1 MKKTKLTL
9 RRAADNLFTY
19 LALIVMSVIFL
30 FPCLWLILASLS
42 KTGSLYDFKGF
53 FPQEYSFQTFI
64 DLFTDDVNRLYP
76 YKTWFFN
83 TLYVA
88 ACSALFG
95 TVLVLLTGYVMS
107 RFRFQ
112 GRNTIKK
119 TTLVLGMF
127 PGFMGMTAIYIIMT
141 QLGLINKL
149 ESLIFYYSATAPL
162 GYMVQKSDLLTY
174 ITRLWPILLLIILG
188 IFVAALRL
196 LFLSSQKVEPVRPL
210 LTLPPP
216 HQPPTE
222 KDLQSAAYTIVQ
234 CRITQILS
242 AKFPEARW
250 VWENP
255 RAMEDILAGNPTYVL
270 LNRAGGYRR
279 GRVVMQQFQVVDIV
293 FDEKQPTPTPSTPV
307 PAPDPDPAR
316 NPAPPALVPE
326 DDEEPMPENFGPLAF
341 NWVESHVIDLNEQ
354 CNEAVAEGL
363 SEYLIPAQELPV
375 TESWDAICEALIHSD
390 FRGAHCC
397 DEGIIIEI
405 EQ

>member
-1 MKKTKLTL
+1 MKKTKLTP

-53 FPQEYSFQTFI
+53 SPQEYSFQTFI

-162 GYMVQKSDLLTY
+162 GYMVGSGVVTVCCQYFKYHFDRS
-174 ITRLWPILLLIILG
+174 
-188 IFVAALRL
+188 
-196 LFLSSQKVEPVRPL
+196 VR
-210 LTLPPP
+210 
-216 HQPPTE
+216 
-222 KDLQSAAYTIVQ
+222 
-234 CRITQILS
+234 
-242 AKFPEARW
+242 
-250 VWENP
+250 
-255 RAMEDILAGNPTYVL
+255 
-270 LNRAGGYRR
+270 
-279 GRVVMQQFQVVDIV
+279 
-293 FDEKQPTPTPSTPV
+293 
-307 PAPDPDPAR
+307 
-316 NPAPPALVPE
+316 
-326 DDEEPMPENFGPLAF
+326 
-341 NWVESHVIDLNEQ
+341 
-354 CNEAVAEGL
+354 
-363 SEYLIPAQELPV
+363 
-375 TESWDAICEALIHSD
+375 
-390 FRGAHCC
+390 
-397 DEGIIIEI
+397 
-405 EQ
+405 